1 MGIAETRH
9 EIQQALAQTRLDLRD
24 VRAILT
30 AGEDPEKVAA
40 AGELEW
46 LTHQRLMLEARLAEC
61 DRNAASHRTLFSWA
75 RQTWFDLMLQ
85 FESWIAHG

>member
-1 MGIAETRH
+1 MGIADTRH
-9 EIQQALAQTRLDLRD
+9 EILQALAQTKLDLRD
-24 VRAILT
+24 ARAILT
-30 AGEDPEKVAA
+30 AGDDPEKVRA

-61 DRNAASHRTLFSWA
+61 DRNAARNKTFFSGS
-75 RQTWFDLMLQ
+75 RQVWFDLMLQ